1 MWARHTERRAERASL
16 VKLGSCAL
24 AAHYRHGVSGLLH
37 PHLSGNMLFHAVK
50 EGMRANVDHD
60 AAADGAGLADMQR
73 ELLQALPVDDS
84 S

>member
-1 MWARHTERRAERASL
+1 
-16 VKLGSCAL
+16 
-24 AAHYRHGVSGLLH
+24 
-37 PHLSGNMLFHAVK
+37 MLFHAVK
-50 EGMRANVDHD
+50 DGMRANVDHD